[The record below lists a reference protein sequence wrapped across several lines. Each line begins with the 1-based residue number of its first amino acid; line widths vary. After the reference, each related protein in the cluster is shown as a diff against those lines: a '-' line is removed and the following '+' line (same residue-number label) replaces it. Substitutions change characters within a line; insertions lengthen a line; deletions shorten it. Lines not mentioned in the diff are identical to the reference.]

1 MLMIDLSARSK
12 KKKKKREGPQRG
24 LMDIW
29 GGYEEGLV
37 VTVSEA
43 DMVRWKDTPES
54 PRKTTKIPQKT
65 NAQNST
71 QEVHDFVV

>member
-1 MLMIDLSARSK
+1 
-12 KKKKKREGPQRG
+12 
-24 LMDIW
+24 MDIW

-54 PRKTTKIPQKT
+54 PKKTTKIPQKT